1 MGWVSS
7 NDLIA
12 VAVLAG
18 VSVSAGVSC
27 AHHLRHHQQYHLCI
41 IYIYMYLFSFPVLV
55 YSMHACMPVKTRVS
69 AGVWDPLSSNL
80 RPRHLLVLPS
90 FSSLLHSFTSI

>member
-27 AHHLRHHQQYHLCI
+27 AHQLRHHQQYHLCF
-41 IYIYMYLFSFPVLV
+41 IYIYNIFVYMYLFSSLCL
-55 YSMHACMPVKTRVS
+55 YTACMR
-69 AGVWDPLSSNL
+69 ACQ
-80 RPRHLLVLPS
+80 
-90 FSSLLHSFTSI
+90 